1 MARPFAKLRA
11 MSDSK
16 RTVRPTRVKARRTQ
30 SDSHKHAVSVGKRK
44 ALNAR
49 DAAKGLR
56 REVHDDDFVPAV
68 GSRRQVGVPRL
79 VKRPTKT

>member
-1 MARPFAKLRA
+1 MPN
-11 MSDSK
+11 SK
-16 RTVRPTRVKARRTQ
+16 RTVSPTQVKARRTQ

-44 ALNAR
+44 ARNAR

-68 GSRRQVGVPRL
+68 GSKREAEAPRL
-79 VKRPTKT
+79 VKRSTKT